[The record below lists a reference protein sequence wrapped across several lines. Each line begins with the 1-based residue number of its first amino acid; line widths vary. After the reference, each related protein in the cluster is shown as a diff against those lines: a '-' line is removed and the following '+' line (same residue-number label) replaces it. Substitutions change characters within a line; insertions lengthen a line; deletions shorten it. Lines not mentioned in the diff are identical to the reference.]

1 MTTYADGSKEY
12 CLSDKVGNLS
22 NDLDK
27 RLPIGPWGFHGESFA
42 VSLSASLIQ
51 C

>member
-1 MTTYADGSKEY
+1 MATYADGTKEY
-12 CLSDKVGNLS
+12 RLSDKVGNLS

-27 RLPIGPWGFHGESFA
+27 RLLIGPWRFDRESFA
-42 VSLSASLIQ
+42 VSLSVRLIQ